1 MAWEVRATRD
11 LDEFRRAVGAIG
23 HYFGGWPADDE
34 AAQRFSSNLPLER
47 MHAALEGDRIVGGA
61 GAFPFELTVPGGS
74 VRCGGVTVV
83 GVLPTHRRRGIL
95 TAMMRVQLEDIR
107 ERGEPV
113 AALWA
118 SEEVIYRRYGYG
130 VASLSCEMALP
141 SGYAGLRQPPD
152 ARATARLVPLDG
164 SKDMLAAI
172 YDRARVRTPGMFG
185 RTDTWWET
193 RTLPDPPDRRQGG
206 GEKNALVIELD
217 GEPVGYALY
226 RIHTKF
232 ESGAAA
238 GHVDVIEALADGPV
252 ATREL
257 WRVLLDMDW
266 KATLKAYLLPI
277 GHPLVHQLSYPRRMQ
292 LRVGDGLWVRLVD
305 VGAALSARAYGS
317 DEPVVLEVEDAF
329 LPENSGRW
337 RIAGGTAERTDDD
350 ADLALDVG
358 ELGSAYLGGFT
369 FGELVRSGVVRELS
383 EGGAARA
390 DAVFL
395 TASPKPWCPEIF

>member
-1 MAWEVRATRD
+1 
-11 LDEFRRAVGAIG
+11 
-23 HYFGGWPADDE
+23 
-34 AAQRFSSNLPLER
+34 
-47 MHAALEGDRIVGGA
+47 MHATFDGDRIVGGA
-61 GAFPFELTVPGGS
+61 GAFPFELTVPGGT

-95 TAMMRVQLEDIR
+95 TAMMRAQLDDIR
-107 ERGEPV
+107 DRGEPV

-130 VASLSCEMALP
+130 LASLSGEMSLP
-141 SGYAGLRQPPD
+141 TGYAGLRQPPD
-152 ARATARLVPLDG
+152 ERAAARLVPLDEA
-164 SKDMLAAI
+164 KDVIAPI
-172 YDRARVRTPGMFG
+172 YDRVRAGTPGMLT
-185 RTDTWWET
+185 RTGTWWET
-193 RTLPDPPDRRQGG
+193 RNLSDPPDRRQGG
-206 GEKNALVIELD
+206 GEKNVVVLDLD
-217 GEPVGYALY
+217 GEPAGYALY

-277 GHPLVHQLSYPRRMQ
+277 DHPLVHLLSYPRRMQ
-292 LRVGDGLWVRLVD
+292 LRIGDGLWVRLVD

-317 DEPVVLEVEDAF
+317 AEPVVLEVEDAF
-329 LPENSGRW
+329 LPANAGRW
-337 RIAGGTAERTDDD
+337 RLAGGVAERTDEEPDV
-350 ADLALDVG
+350 ALDVG
-358 ELGSAYLGGFT
+358 ELGAVYLGGFT
-369 FGELVRSGVVRELS
+369 FGELVRSGQVRELR

-395 TASPKPWCPEIF
+395 HEAPKPWCPEIF

>member
-1 MAWEVRATRD
+1 MAWDVRPTAD

-34 AAQRFSSNLPLER
+34 AAQRFASNLPLER
-47 MHAALEGDRIVGGA
+47 MHATFDGDRIVGGA
-61 GAFPFELTVPGGS
+61 GAFPFELTVPGGT

-95 TAMMRVQLEDIR
+95 TAMMRAQLDDIR
-107 ERGEPV
+107 DRGEPV

-130 VASLSCEMALP
+130 LASLSGEMSLP
-141 SGYAGLRQPPD
+141 TGYAGLRQPPD
-152 ARATARLVPLDG
+152 ERAAARLVPLDEA
-164 SKDMLAAI
+164 KDVIAPI
-172 YDRARVRTPGMFG
+172 YDRVRAGTPGMLT
-185 RTDTWWET
+185 RTGTWWET
-193 RTLPDPPDRRQGG
+193 RNLSDPPDRRQGG
-206 GEKNALVIELD
+206 GEKNVVVLDLD
-217 GEPVGYALY
+217 GEPAGYALY

-257 WRVLLDMDW
+257 WRMLLDMDW

-277 GHPLVHQLSYPRRMQ
+277 DHPLVHLLSYPRRMQ
-292 LRVGDGLWVRLVD
+292 LRIGDGLWVRLVD

-317 DEPVVLEVEDAF
+317 AEPVVLEVEDAF
-329 LPENSGRW
+329 LPANAGRW
-337 RIAGGTAERTDDD
+337 RLAGGAAERTDDEPD
-350 ADLALDVG
+350 VALDVG
-358 ELGSAYLGGFT
+358 ELGAVYLGGFT
-369 FGELVRSGVVRELS
+369 FGELVRSGQVRETR

-395 TASPKPWCPEIF
+395 YEAPKPWCPEIF

>member
-1 MAWEVRATRD
+1 MAWDVPPTAE

-34 AAQRFSSNLPLER
+34 SAQRFSSNLPLER
-47 MHAALEGDRIVGGA
+47 MHATFDGERIVGGA
-61 GAFPFELTVPGGS
+61 GAFPFELTIPGGT

-95 TAMMRVQLEDIR
+95 TAMMRAQLEDIR
-107 ERGEPV
+107 DRGEPV

-130 VASLSCEMALP
+130 LASISGEMALP
-141 SGYAGLRQPPD
+141 TGYAGLRQPPD
-152 ARATARLVPLDG
+152 ERAAARLVPLDEA
-164 SKDMLAAI
+164 KDVIAPI
-172 YDRARVRTPGMFG
+172 YDRVRVRTPGMLT
-185 RTDTWWET
+185 RSDTWWET
-193 RTLPDPPDRRQGG
+193 RILSDPPDRRQGG
-206 GEKNALVIELD
+206 GEKNAVVLDLD
-217 GEPVGYALY
+217 GEPAGYALY

-238 GHVDVIEALADGPV
+238 GHVDVIEAVADGPV
-252 ATREL
+252 PTREL

-266 KATLKAYLLPI
+266 KATLKAYLLPVD
-277 GHPLVHQLSYPRRMQ
+277 HPLVHLLRYPRRMQ
-292 LRVGDGLWVRLVD
+292 LRIGDGLWVRLVD
-305 VGAALSARAYGS
+305 LGAALGARAYGS
-317 DEPVVLEVEDAF
+317 DDPVVLEVEDPF

-337 RIAGGTAERTDDD
+337 RLAGGVAERTDDEPD
-350 ADLALDVG
+350 VALDVG
-358 ELGSAYLGGFT
+358 ELGAVYLGGFS
-369 FGELVRSGVVRELS
+369 FGELVRSGLVREAR

-395 TASPKPWCPEIF
+395 YEAPKPWCPEIF

>member
-1 MAWEVRATRD
+1 MAWDVRPTRD
-11 LDEFRRAVGAIG
+11 LEEFKRAVGAIG

-47 MHAALEGDRIVGGA
+47 MHAAFDGDRIVGGA
-61 GAFPFELTVPGGS
+61 GAFPFELTVPGGT
-74 VRCGGVTVV
+74 VPCGGVTVV
-83 GVLPTHRRRGIL
+83 GVLPTHRRRGVL
-95 TAMMRVQLEDIR
+95 TAMMREQLEDIR
-107 ERGEPV
+107 DRGEPI

-130 VASLSCEMALP
+130 LASLSGEMGLP

-152 ARATARLVPLDG
+152 ERAAVRLVPLDA
-164 SKDMLAAI
+164 SKDVIGPI
-172 YDRARVRTPGMFG
+172 YDRVRLLTPGMFA

-193 RTLPDPPDRRQGG
+193 RNLSDPPERRQGG
-206 GEKNALVIELD
+206 GEKNALVLELD
-217 GEPVGYALY
+217 GEPAGYALY

-277 GHPLVHQLSYPRRMQ
+277 DHPLVHQLSYPRRMQ
-292 LRVGDGLWVRLVD
+292 LRIGDGLWVRLVD
-305 VGAALSARAYGS
+305 VGAALSSRAYAG
-317 DEPVVLEVEDAF
+317 EGPIVLEVEDAF

-337 RIAGGTAERTDDD
+337 RLEGGKAERTDDD
-350 ADLALDVG
+350 ADVALDVG
-358 ELGSAYLGGFT
+358 ELGATYLGGFG
-369 FGELVRSGVVRELS
+369 FGQLARAGTVRELK

-390 DAVFL
+390 DAVFGVD
-395 TASPKPWCPEIF
+395 APKPWCPEIF